1 MTIEINNLS
10 QIESERVAT
19 NVAMLSQFMQERH
32 PEVELTRGVFY
43 DLVLYFNGLL
53 NAAVQQNIE
62 KILQSRSLLQLTQN
76 PELADTELVDHVLS
90 NFNIT
95 RDAGTPASG
104 VVTLVLLSP
113 VTTLISTEDV
123 FNANGTDF
131 LPTND
136 FVLVPTNEDNPT
148 LTLAENERRIIA
160 VGDGTYI
167 ANINVRAV
175 TVGQGGNLKRGTTL
189 SPNSGINNLSDAYAA
204 SDFIAGKDPSTNEEY
219 LAKLSTGLAA
229 KTIGGRKSYEAL
241 IKDQPVFE
249 NTLHYSILGC
259 GDVEQQRDQH
269 SLFPVSGGG
278 KVDIYAHTN
287 IFAQELDHVVE
298 ALYVGQTADGSLWQF
313 TIDENMAPGFYE
325 VRRIA
330 KPEATGAS
338 GYKIVNDVRGIN
350 LPTTT
355 YAPDIRYVY
364 EGAYSRYQ
372 TSVIQFEND
381 DSPTAGLVPNQS
393 KAKYAVTTAGMPLIG
408 ELSDFLTDKNR
419 RPRATDILVK
429 APVPCFT
436 KISFQI
442 HTEIN
447 EPVSDIALAAIK
459 KEIIAAI
466 SRVGFAGQLHASV
479 ITNAAH
485 KYLTGR
491 QAVNDLDMFGRI
503 RRPDGSTT
511 YVRSGVLLVIPNEAD
526 KLVTGRTTAF
536 IVGEDDISISSV
548 TAGFT
553 N

>member
-1 MTIEINNLS
+1 MTLEINNLS
-10 QIESERVAT
+10 EIDSDRVAT
-19 NVAMLSQFMQERH
+19 NIAMLSQFMQERH
-32 PEVELTRGVFY
+32 PDVELTRGVFY

-62 KILQSRSLLQLTQN
+62 QILQNRSLLQITQN
-76 PELADTELVDHVLS
+76 PELADDTLVDHVLS
-90 NFNIT
+90 NFNLS

-104 VVTLVLLSP
+104 VITLVLLSP
-113 VTTLISTEDV
+113 ITTLISVEDT
-123 FNANGTDF
+123 FSANGVDF
-131 LPTND
+131 LPVAD
-136 FVLVPTNEDNPT
+136 FVLVPPPADGGVVV
-148 LTLAENERRIIA
+148 LAENERRIIA

-167 ANINVRAV
+167 ANINVRA
-175 TVGQGGNLKRGTTL
+175 TAVGQAGNLRRGTAVT
-189 SPNSGINNLSDAYAA
+189 PNNGINNLSDAYAA
-204 SDFIAGKDPSTNEEY
+204 NDFISGKDPSTNEEY

-241 IKDQPVFE
+241 IKSQPIFE

-287 IFAQELDHVVE
+287 IFAQELDHVID
-298 ALYVGQTADGSLWQF
+298 ALYIGQTTNGSLWQF
-313 TIDENMAPGFYE
+313 TLDENAAPGFYE

-330 KPEATGAS
+330 RPNDIGAS

-350 LPTTT
+350 LSTST

-372 TSVIQFEND
+372 TSVIQFED
-381 DSPTAGLVPNQS
+381 TDSPTSGLIVNQS
-393 KAKYAVTTAGMPLIG
+393 RAKYVVTTAGMPLIG
-408 ELSDFLTDKNR
+408 ELSDFLTAKDR
-419 RPRATDILVK
+419 RPRAADILVK

-447 EPVSDIALAAIK
+447 DPVSDATIAEIK
-459 KEIIAAI
+459 KAIVAAI
-466 SRVGFAGQLHASV
+466 SRVGFSGQLHASV
-479 ITNAAH
+479 VTTAAH

-511 YVRSGVLLVIPNEAD
+511 YVRSGVLLMIPNEAD

-536 IVGEDDISISSV
+536 VVGEDDISISSV
-548 TAGFT
+548 TAGFSD
-553 N
+553 